1 MTASNRLAGTI
12 VNGVKTIM
20 VNDRLRV
27 WGRSSPN
34 RFGRAKQAPTGE
46 RLPSLDQNMPS
57 SKPLMT
63 AASGLTPDSVE
74 SALRTLETES
84 GGINALAAAL
94 RGPLGETFAR
104 AVELIRQ
111 AKGRV
116 IVTGLGKSGHMG
128 RKIAATLAS
137 TGTPAFFVHAAEA
150 GHGDLGMITP
160 DDVIMA
166 LSWSGEQPEMK
177 NLVNYSARFAI
188 PMIAVTSNAASS
200 LGQAADL
207 VIELP
212 KAREACPHNLAPTT
226 STLMQAAI
234 GDALA
239 IALLEG
245 RGFTALEFAHFH
257 PGGKLGAMLKFVR
270 DYMRTGEEIPLKPE
284 GTKMSEAVVEMSAKG
299 LGCVCIVNDM
309 GEAVGIITDGDLRRH
324 MRPDLLTVT
333 VDEIMTKQPKSVPPS
348 MLATEMIEV
357 LNTRKIT
364 TLLVTEAGKVVGI
377 VHLHDLLRA
386 GVA

>member
-1 MTASNRLAGTI
+1 M
-12 VNGVKTIM
+12 
-20 VNDRLRV
+20 
-27 WGRSSPN
+27 
-34 RFGRAKQAPTGE
+34 
-46 RLPSLDQNMPS
+46 
-57 SKPLMT
+57 
-63 AASGLTPDSVE
+63 
-74 SALRTLETES
+74 
-84 GGINALAAAL
+84 
-94 RGPLGETFAR
+94 
-104 AVELIRQ
+104 
-111 AKGRV
+111 
-116 IVTGLGKSGHMG
+116 
-128 RKIAATLAS
+128 
-137 TGTPAFFVHAAEA
+137 HAAEA
-150 GHGDLGMITP
+150 GHGDLGMITA

-200 LGQAADL
+200 LGQAADIVL
-207 VIELP
+207 ELP

-270 DYMRTGEEIPLKPE
+270 DYMHTGDGDPAQAARHQDV
-284 GTKMSEAVVEMSAKG
+284 GRGDGDVAKG
-299 LGCVCIVNDM
+299 FGCVCIVDAR
-309 GEAVGIITDGDLRRH
+309 GEARGHHHRRRSAPPHAAGPADGVGRRH
-324 MRPDLLTVT
+324 HDQAAEDRAALDARQRN
-333 VDEIMTKQPKSVPPS
+333 DRGAEHS
-348 MLATEMIEV
+348 
-357 LNTRKIT
+357 KIT
-364 TLLVTEAGKVVGI
+364 TLVVTEADKVVGI